1 MHKKRNQNFYLT
13 YDVHIVDALKALPV
27 PLITFDGHEVY
38 FDEDKRNET
47 IYEHIANKCH
57 HLHVV
62 DIKEVPIILKD
73 PKNLKADRY
82 GDGFRKYVGRR
93 GKKKETIEYLQIIT
107 YLKENNRESIITI
120 FPTNINVW

>member
-47 IYEHIANKCH
+47 IYEHIANKKH
-57 HLHVV
+57 HLHVI
-62 DIKEVPIILKD
+62 DIKRIPVILMD
-73 PKNLKADRY
+73 PNSLKIDRN
-82 GDGFRKYVGRR
+82 GPLFRAYVGER
-93 GKKKETIEYLQIIT
+93 GKKTEKPPTLKIIT
-107 YLKENNRESIITI
+107 EIKSDNKESVI
-120 FPTNINVW
+120 NIYPDKN

>member
-47 IYEHIANKCH
+47 IYEHIANKKH

-62 DIKEVPIILKD
+62 DIRNIKTILLD
-73 PKNLKADRY
+73 HLSLKVDRN
-82 GDGFRKYVGRR
+82 GKGFRTYIGLR
-93 GKKKETIEYLQIIT
+93 GKKNETSKYLLITTRLKANNKE
-107 YLKENNRESIITI
+107 SVITI
-120 FPTNINVW
+120 FPTKTRY

>member
-47 IYEHIANKCH
+47 IYEHIANKNH

-62 DIKEVPIILKD
+62 DIKKIQTILLDQFSLKED
-73 PKNLKADRY
+73 KNGISYRTYIGL
-82 GDGFRKYVGRR
+82 R
-93 GKKKETIEYLQIIT
+93 GKKNESSKYLQIT
-107 YLKENNRESIITI
+107 TRLKKDNIESIITI
-120 FPTNINVW
+120 YPTKIQR

>member
-47 IYEHIANKCH
+47 IYEHIANKYH

-62 DIKEVPIILKD
+62 DIEKVPEILKD
-73 PKNLKADRY
+73 IKSLFPDKN
-82 GDGFRKYVGRR
+82 GESFRSYIGLR
-93 GKKKETIEYLQIIT
+93 GKKNEKPYYLRIT
-107 YLKENNRESIITI
+107 TNVKSNNKESIVTI
-120 FPTNINVW
+120 YPDKI